1 MTETTIPPATKT
13 DLTKSDL
20 SVQMIMARLE
30 RIDVW
35 SMASVFIGIIGLGF
49 LFIFYDIFV
58 INVSFVQTCM
68 AIKPG
73 CTPQTALASLS
84 LPVVLNLAGYV
95 VGTLG
100 LSPLADRFG
109 RRNMLLVTM
118 SITGLGSLYN
128 AFAPDYL
135 NFNIARIITGVGI
148 GAVLAIVNTYIN
160 EVAPR
165 HSRAKYTTVIF
176 VMSAVGAI
184 LGIWLGLILT
194 TPSTPWP
201 MGIPFAMASKSFED
215 GWRWMYGLGAL
226 LAFIS
231 VTLLSKLPESP
242 RWLISQGRTDDA
254 SAIVSDMERRAERHG
269 TLPAPNLADADAAV
283 PPASRVPFR
292 DLFGSQLYR
301 RRILLLFGMWFI
313 GYITV
318 YSYAAGFTSVLASLG
333 YPPPEAGV
341 ITAVGTLGF
350 VAEAI
355 IMSFIVERLERRNWL
370 PIAAVVTIVGAL
382 MIAEAGTSIS
392 IDFLGAMLIFAG
404 FNMWVSPTYAMTAES
419 FPTRARTTGFALV
432 DGVGHIGGGIGVLV
446 IAPILPHMSVLGA
459 LTLISSFLVVA
470 AVLAQFTTH
479 TRGRP
484 LDQVSP

>member
-1 MTETTIPPATKT
+1 
-13 DLTKSDL
+13 
-20 SVQMIMARLE
+20 
-30 RIDVW
+30 
-35 SMASVFIGIIGLGF
+35 
-49 LFIFYDIFV
+49 
-58 INVSFVQTCM
+58 
-68 AIKPG
+68 
-73 CTPQTALASLS
+73 
-84 LPVVLNLAGYV
+84 
-95 VGTLG
+95 
-100 LSPLADRFG
+100 
-109 RRNMLLVTM
+109 
-118 SITGLGSLYN
+118 
-128 AFAPDYL
+128 
-135 NFNIARIITGVGI
+135 
-148 GAVLAIVNTYIN
+148 
-160 EVAPR
+160 
-165 HSRAKYTTVIF
+165 
-176 VMSAVGAI
+176 
-184 LGIWLGLILT
+184 
-194 TPSTPWP
+194 
-201 MGIPFAMASKSFED
+201 
-215 GWRWMYGLGAL
+215 
-226 LAFIS
+226 
-231 VTLLSKLPESP
+231 
-242 RWLISQGRTDDA
+242 
-254 SAIVSDMERRAERHG
+254 
-269 TLPAPNLADADAAV
+269 
-283 PPASRVPFR
+283 
-292 DLFGSQLYR
+292 
-301 RRILLLFGMWFI
+301 MWFI